1 LIKAQSYF
9 TVSIANYHYINHKE
23 YRSNLHR
30 KNYRLI
36 YKILLNL
43 KLSFDAS
50 FWPRILGT
58 RIFGEFA

>member
-1 LIKAQSYF
+1 LIKAQSYV
-9 TVSIANYHYINHKE
+9 TVSIANYHYINYHKE
-23 YRSNLHR
+23 YRSNLHC

-50 FWPRILGT
+50 F
-58 RIFGEFA
+58 